1 MFLEIPNLKSKPDS
15 CLHKHWLRKIA
26 TFHSA
31 NSDSASMGS
40 QSLSFCVMR
49 IILKCVDFD
58 TQKQKYAAEQQ
69 TFDILTRELIS
80 YITNYCHCQLCW
92 EIGNSCLLLMRI
104 FFFFFLGGGGCG
116 WLFTFLYFT
125 LTLGS
130 HNCGS
135 SLRVGP
141 ISNLVA
147 PVSCCCFHGCT
158 WYCYMCGCTYLS

>member
-69 TFDILTRELIS
+69 TFNISTRELIS
-80 YITNYCHCQLCW
+80 YITNYCHRQLWW
-92 EIGNSCLLLMRI
+92 EIGNSWNRWGTGLCDW
-104 FFFFFLGGGGCG
+104 G
-116 WLFTFLYFT
+116 WLFTFLYFI